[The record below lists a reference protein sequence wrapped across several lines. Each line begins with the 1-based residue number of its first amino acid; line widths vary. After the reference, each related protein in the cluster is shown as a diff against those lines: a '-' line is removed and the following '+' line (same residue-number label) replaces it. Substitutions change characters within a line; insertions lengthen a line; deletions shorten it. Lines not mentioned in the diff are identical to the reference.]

1 MLGMMLKKKVMVW
14 ETCLMLNTKKL
25 AFWLDTSSP
34 LSELVLVTLTSE
46 QLITLQNKRTAFTGS
61 FG

>member
-1 MLGMMLKKKVMVW
+1 MGDLPNA
-14 ETCLMLNTKKL
+14 EYQKL
-25 AFWLDTSSP
+25 VFWLDTSSP

-46 QLITLQNKRTAFTGS
+46 RLITLQNKKTAFTGS

>member
-1 MLGMMLKKKVMVW
+1 MLGMKLKKRVMVW
-14 ETCLMLNTKKL
+14 ETCQTLNIKKL
-25 AFWLDTSSP
+25 VFWLDTSSP

-46 QLITLQNKRTAFTGS
+46 QLITLQNKKTAFTGS